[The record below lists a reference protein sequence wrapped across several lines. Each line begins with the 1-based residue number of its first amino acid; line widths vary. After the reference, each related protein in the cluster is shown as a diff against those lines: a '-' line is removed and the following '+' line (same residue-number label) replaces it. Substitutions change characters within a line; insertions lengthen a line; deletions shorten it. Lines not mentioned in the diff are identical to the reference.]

1 MLELIWTVLLNVI
14 NWNRLSICFL
24 SKMAPNNFDNHDAKL
39 SSKIHD
45 KITRVI
51 AVYNSEYSVVLRII
65 IFFFFNIDNIKC
77 S

>member
-1 MLELIWTVLLNVI
+1 
-14 NWNRLSICFL
+14 
-24 SKMAPNNFDNHDAKL
+24 MAPNNFDNHDAKL
-39 SSKIHD
+39 SSKTHD